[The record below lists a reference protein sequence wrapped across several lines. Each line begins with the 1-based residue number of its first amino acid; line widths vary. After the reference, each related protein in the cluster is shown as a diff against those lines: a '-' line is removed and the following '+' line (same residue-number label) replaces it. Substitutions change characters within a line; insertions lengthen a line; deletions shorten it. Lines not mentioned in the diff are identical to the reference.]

1 MPDVLQNLP
10 PLREIVKTYG
20 IVAEKKLGQNF
31 LFDLNLTD
39 KIARAAGALDNYTVI
54 EIGPGPGALTRSL
67 LSAGAKKVVAVEM
80 DTRALL
86 ALQDYLVPASGGRLE
101 LVQGDAI
108 SIRET
113 EIASGNIKIIANLPY
128 NIATTLLFKWLD
140 NIQAFTSLTLM
151 FQKEVAERILATPRT
166 KAYGRV
172 SVMAQWL
179 CEIVPVMDIPPQAFN
194 PPPKVTSSVI
204 TLVPR
209 KEPLAPASKPI
220 LEKLCKAVFG
230 QRRKMLRKSLQQLT
244 PHPETILQVA
254 GIKPERRP
262 EELTVQELCALA
274 RAWEVETP
282 HV

>member
-1 MPDVLQNLP
+1 MPDALQNLP

-39 KIARAAGALDNYTVI
+39 KIARSAGALDSCTVI

-80 DTRALL
+80 DTRALH
-86 ALQDYLVPASGGRLE
+86 ALQDYLVPVSGGRLE
-101 LVQGDAI
+101 LVQGDAL
-108 SIRET
+108 SIQET

-151 FQKEVAERILATPRT
+151 FQKEVAERIFAMPRT

-209 KEPLAPASKPI
+209 KAPLAPASKPV

-244 PHPETILQVA
+244 PQPESLLQVA

-262 EELTVQELCALA
+262 EELTVQEICALA
-274 RAWEVETP
+274 RAWEAETL
-282 HV
+282 HG